1 MPSTNLMTQATQ
13 ESQGEQGRSD
23 DAHAHREDP
32 HGGSEARASTP
43 DRHTGRARTDQPLR
57 GVSTMGRMRGRSP
70 QGVIDESSWKAL
82 DQLASYRVQAVAYL

>member
-32 HGGSEARASTP
+32 HGGLEARASP
-43 DRHTGRARTDQPLR
+43 ADRHTGRAMTDQPF
-57 GVSTMGRMRGRSP
+57 GACPAMDRMRSP
-70 QGVIDESSWKAL
+70 PGVIAL
-82 DQLASYRVQAVAYL
+82 PNCKL